1 MTQPLSMLVLYKK
14 LSKLGLSENYVRQS
28 GLPSWWDDELNN
40 KPAAVLEGA
49 GHIAKRLHLD
59 LRSLLTEDQDVKFKH
74 LPHTKFKRNN
84 QQESS
89 IPTTSHQIAS
99 RVAELVAYGVQRP
112 FLPIPE
118 NANQIRI
125 EILQSHSEI
134 TLESILNYCWQHG
147 IAVVYFNDYPEDTRK
162 LTGMIQGHCD
172 RPTIVLSSARKYPA
186 QLAFDLAH
194 ELGHLALGHIIDG
207 ILIDDEINQKSDDA
221 EETAANTFAVKLL
234 VDNLDNCFQSKNF
247 HNNNQLRNAIAER
260 LKSNSTVD
268 PCVLAFNYAWHTQSY
283 GLANTAVKILSP
295 AEDGHKII
303 NQFLEAHLDWDH
315 LGDDNSDHLDRILG
329 D

>member
-1 MTQPLSMLVLYKK
+1 
-14 LSKLGLSENYVRQS
+14 
-28 GLPSWWDDELNN
+28 
-40 KPAAVLEGA
+40 
-49 GHIAKRLHLD
+49 
-59 LRSLLTEDQDVKFKH
+59 
-74 LPHTKFKRNN
+74 
-84 QQESS
+84 
-89 IPTTSHQIAS
+89 
-99 RVAELVAYGVQRP
+99 
-112 FLPIPE
+112 
-118 NANQIRI
+118 
-125 EILQSHSEI
+125 
-134 TLESILNYCWQHG
+134 
-147 IAVVYFNDYPEDTRK
+147 
-162 LTGMIQGHCD
+162 
-172 RPTIVLSSARKYPA
+172 
-186 QLAFDLAH
+186 
-194 ELGHLALGHIIDG
+194 
-207 ILIDDEINQKSDDA
+207 LIDDEINQKSDDA

-247 HNNNQLRNAIAER
+247 HNNNQLINAIAER